1 MGDWLEEQLQ
11 LQPLL
16 VLSSLA
22 VVVVGVDSHRR
33 CRCHVVWV
41 KVVGGG
47 GGRNRLPS
55 GVCSASSTIVVY
67 LK

>member
-33 CRCHVVWV
+33 CRHVWV

-55 GVCSASSTIVVY
+55 GVCSTSSTIVVY

>member
-1 MGDWLEEQLQ
+1 MGDWLEERLQ

-22 VVVVGVDSHRR
+22 AVVVGVDSHRR
-33 CRCHVVWV
+33 QRCHVWV
-41 KVVGGG
+41 KVVSGG
-47 GGRNRLPS
+47 GGRNQLLS

-67 LK
+67 LE